1 MILRGDDAANMK
13 KNKYRL
19 QPVVNERERARD
31 EAARQLEVC
40 HERLAEAE
48 RELARRVRAVELC
61 REEQSTAHER
71 MSAELSAGTAEARRL
86 VAHRTHLSELR
97 ENEKMLIAQVE
108 QQRSQVARAETEVE
122 RALQVVIEA
131 AKELKVIEK
140 HREGWRERVKREH
153 ERHEQKLSDEIGRI
167 MYEGGRV
174 K

>member
-1 MILRGDDAANMK
+1 MANVK

-19 QPVVNERERARD
+19 QPVVDERERARD
-31 EAARQLEVC
+31 EAARQLEVSR
-40 HERLAEAE
+40 ERLAEAE

-61 REEQSTAHER
+61 REEQQTAHER
-71 MSAELSAGTAEARRL
+71 MSQELSQGAEARRL
-86 VAHRTHLSELR
+86 VAHRAHLSELR
-97 ENEKMLIAQVE
+97 ENEKTLVTQVE
-108 QQRSQVARAETEVE
+108 QQRSHVARAETEVE

-153 ERHEQKLSDEIGRI
+153 EQQEQKLSDEIGRI
-167 MYEGGRV
+167 MYGSGRN